1 MRARAY
7 KRGASSRGI
16 VVNKL
21 ASVAGVQ
28 PVYTVQLCTQY
39 TGFTFLSTV
48 KSSKFSRPGHP
59 GVLNLVLLGT
69 KFSTPGY

>member
-21 ASVAGVQ
+21 ASVAAVQ
-28 PVYTVQLCTQY
+28 PVYSCV
-39 TGFTFLSTV
+39 
-48 KSSKFSRPGHP
+48 PGTP
-59 GVLNLVLLGT
+59 ALLFFPLLNLVNLQL
-69 KFSTPGY
+69 